1 MIFYRSVAL
10 VDWLPL
16 ARKQDLDG
24 YRRGFNLRETG
35 QGKWICSKH
44 MERIF
49 FFTKTTE
56 KIKKNE
62 AHIAWQYHT
71 GLFPI
76 VLKFHLEI

>member
-56 KIKKNE
+56 KNKKKWGSHSMTVSYRPLSNS
-62 AHIAWQYHT
+62 T
-71 GLFPI
+71 
-76 VLKFHLEI
+76 